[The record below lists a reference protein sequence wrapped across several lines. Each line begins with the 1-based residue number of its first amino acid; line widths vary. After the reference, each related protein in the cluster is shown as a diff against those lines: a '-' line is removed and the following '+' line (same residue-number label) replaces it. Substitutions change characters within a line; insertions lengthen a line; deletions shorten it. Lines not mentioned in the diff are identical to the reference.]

1 LSTSPGPKKQ
11 GIAPAT
17 SSAGISTERNTLAE
31 RTQRASRKK
40 RETVNHPKHYNTNPS
55 GIECIDV
62 IEHLNFNIG
71 SAIKYLWRVDDK
83 DDPIDDLRKAEWYI
97 KREIERRRFEIERR
111 KKTKR

>member
-1 LSTSPGPKKQ
+1 
-11 GIAPAT
+11 
-17 SSAGISTERNTLAE
+17 LAE

-40 RETVNHPKHYNTNPS
+40 RETVNHPKHY
-55 GIECIDV
+55 
-62 IEHLNFNIG
+62 IG